1 MSAAA
6 NLARVAA
13 LTSLKP
19 AIAVVLGSGLGG
31 FVDTAKDAVSIPYT
45 ELDGFPPPGV
55 SGHAGALV
63 IGRIAGCPVAILSG
77 RAHYYESGRADV
89 MRPALATVAALGAD
103 TVIVTNSAGSLRQDM
118 PPGSLML
125 IDDHIAFSGPNPLIG
140 EPDEARFVSMTE
152 AYDGKLRA
160 RAQAAA
166 AVEGIP
172 LPAGVYIW
180 VSGPSFET
188 PAEIRAARA
197 LGVSDLHIM
206 WRHVLPNAMV
216 AALTFLPFILSGAVT
231 MLTAL
236 DFLGFG
242 LPAGSP
248 SLGELLAQGKN
259 NLQAPWLGLAGFVTL
274 GTMLTLLIFIGEGVR
289 DAFDPRRAVAF
300 SATGPVSVGGSG

>member
-6 NLARVAA
+6 NLARIAA

-19 AIAVVLGSGLGG
+19 ATAIVLGSGLGG
-31 FVDTAKDAVSIPYT
+31 FVDTAEDAVTIPYT

-55 SGHAGALV
+55 SGHVGALV
-63 IGRIAGCPVAILSG
+63 LGRIGGCPVAILSG

-89 MRPALATVAALGAD
+89 MRQALATVAALGAD
-103 TVIVTNSAGSLRQDM
+103 TVIVTNSAGSLRRDM

-197 LGVSDLHIM
+197 LGADAVGMST
-206 WRHVLPNAMV
+206 VPE
-216 AALTFLPFILSGAVT
+216 TILAR
-231 MLTAL
+231 
-236 DFLGFG
+236 FLGLKVLGFSIITNYA
-242 LPAGSP
+242 AGMTDA
-248 SLGELLAQGKN
+248 ELSHDETK
-259 NLQAPWLGLAGFVTL
+259 
-274 GTMLTLLIFIGEGVR
+274 
-289 DAFDPRRAVAF
+289 AVA
-300 SATGPVSVGGSG
+300 PEGGAKLTRILTRFLGDQAA

>member
-6 NLARVAA
+6 NLARIAA

-31 FVDTAKDAVSIPYT
+31 FVDAAEDAVSIPYT

-103 TVIVTNSAGSLRQDM
+103 TVIVTNSAGSLRRDM

-140 EPDEARFVSMTE
+140 EPDEARFVGMTE

-166 AVEGIP
+166 KAEGIACP
-172 LPAGVYIW
+172 GGIYIW
-180 VSGPSFET
+180 FSGPSFET

-197 LGVSDLHIM
+197 LGADAVGMST
-206 WRHVLPNAMV
+206 VPE
-216 AALTFLPFILSGAVT
+216 TILAR
-231 MLTAL
+231 
-236 DFLGFG
+236 FLGLKVLGFSIITNYA
-242 LPAGSP
+242 AGMTDA
-248 SLGELLAQGKN
+248 ELSHDETK
-259 NLQAPWLGLAGFVTL
+259 
-274 GTMLTLLIFIGEGVR
+274 
-289 DAFDPRRAVAF
+289 AVA
-300 SATGPVSVGGSG
+300 PEGGAKLTRILTRFLGDQAA